1 MALAA
6 GHRLGPY
13 EIRSPLDAGGM
24 GEVYRARDT
33 RLDRTVAIKVIAPHR
48 VTDPSTR
55 ERFQREARAV
65 AALNHPHIC
74 HLNDV
79 GHHDGVDF
87 LVMEF
92 LEGETLAA
100 RLARGRLGLDEV
112 LRHAIE
118 IAEALAEAHAHAIVH
133 RDLKPANVMLTK
145 TGVKLLDFGLAKM
158 QPDRSGP
165 VASLS
170 TLGPTRE
177 APLTDEGSVLGTW
190 PYMAPEQLEG
200 KEADARTDI
209 FAFGA
214 VLYEMATGA
223 RAFEGESHASLIA
236 AILKQ
241 DPPAFAASEL
251 VAPPALER
259 VVRKCL
265 AKSAD
270 ARWQSA
276 RDLADAL
283 KWIAEERQSATQRS
297 GEAPVSVPGRSR
309 QWRWVAAMIGAAVLG
324 GGIVW
329 ALLPRAPVSDAR
341 VRRFLIDGPPGGR
354 IATADFAV
362 SPDGRAV
369 VYEARVGSGTV
380 LYRRSL
386 DQLDARP
393 ITGTEGGGAPTFS
406 PDGQWLAFFVDDL
419 LKKISLNSDTAP
431 ITLAEFT
438 DLIDQSIEWL
448 PDDTIALGK
457 FGVGLFTVPATGGPP
472 VLLTTA
478 DTAHGEIDHHNPQ
491 WLPGGKALLITRH
504 RGAEAWD
511 VAVLERGTGK
521 IRVIVPDAF
530 DARYVSSG
538 HLVFARGET
547 LLAAPFDLHRL
558 ELSGPPV
565 VMVDSVMTAVN
576 NGAARYNIAEDGSL
590 VYARPHSRAGRSLA
604 WLDAKGAVSP
614 LALAPQAFSRPS
626 LSPDGTR
633 VAVQIDDGSRR
644 DIWIHDLARGTLN
657 RLTYRWGQRGADLDT
672 GRPASDFQYYQRRP
686 ARGVLAAGG
695 RHGGR

>member
-1 MALAA
+1 MALAL

-13 EIRSPLDAGGM
+13 EIRAPLDAGGM

-48 VTDPSTR
+48 VADPGTR

-79 GHHDGVDF
+79 GHQDGVDF

-100 RLARGRLGLDEV
+100 RLARGRLALDEV

-118 IAEALAEAHAHAIVH
+118 IGEALAEAHAHAIVH

-241 DPPAFAASEL
+241 DPPAFAGREAA
-251 VAPPALER
+251 APPALER

-283 KWIAEERQSATQRS
+283 KWIAEERQSSTQRLRAKLRLVS
-297 GEAPVSVPGRSR
+297 GARTASGR
-309 QWRWVAAMIGAAVLG
+309 G
-324 GGIVW
+324 
-329 ALLPRAPVSDAR
+329 LPRSSPRLASAPRVPRYCRGRPFRRRRSGDSSIQPAAR
-341 VRRFLIDGPPGGR
+341 RSGGLPP
-354 IATADFAV
+354 AEFAM
-362 SPDGRAV
+362 SPDGRA
-369 VYEARVGSGTV
+369 
-380 LYRRSL
+380 
-386 DQLDARP
+386 
-393 ITGTEGGGAPTFS
+393 
-406 PDGQWLAFFVDDL
+406 
-419 LKKISLNSDTAP
+419 
-431 ITLAEFT
+431 
-438 DLIDQSIEWL
+438 
-448 PDDTIALGK
+448 
-457 FGVGLFTVPATGGPP
+457 
-472 VLLTTA
+472 
-478 DTAHGEIDHHNPQ
+478 
-491 WLPGGKALLITRH
+491 
-504 RGAEAWD
+504 
-511 VAVLERGTGK
+511 
-521 IRVIVPDAF
+521 
-530 DARYVSSG
+530 
-538 HLVFARGET
+538 
-547 LLAAPFDLHRL
+547 
-558 ELSGPPV
+558 
-565 VMVDSVMTAVN
+565 
-576 NGAARYNIAEDGSL
+576 L
-590 VYARPHSRAGRSLA
+590 VYTANGRKRGRRCSCGRSINSLRGRSRALKRLGVR
-604 WLDAKGAVSP
+604 
-614 LALAPQAFSRPS
+614 AF
-626 LSPDGTR
+626 T
-633 VAVQIDDGSRR
+633 
-644 DIWIHDLARGTLN
+644 
-657 RLTYRWGQRGADLDT
+657 
-672 GRPASDFQYYQRRP
+672 
-686 ARGVLAAGG
+686 
-695 RHGGR
+695 